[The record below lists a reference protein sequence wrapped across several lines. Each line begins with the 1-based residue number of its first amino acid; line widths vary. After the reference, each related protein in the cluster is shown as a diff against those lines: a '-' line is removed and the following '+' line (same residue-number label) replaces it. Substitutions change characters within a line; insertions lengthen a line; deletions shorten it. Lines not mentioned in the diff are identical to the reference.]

1 MIRSI
6 SLRRVALFALALG
19 IVPATAAL
27 AGNTN
32 GFISPIVVQGNVAVF
47 SVSSAG
53 IGKPACATTGRWAF
67 DESTAAGQAMLS
79 ALLTAY
85 AGHRNVAVF
94 GNGTCNVLPDSE
106 TVSYIAVY

>member
-6 SLRRVALFALALG
+6 ILRRASLSALTLG
-19 IVPATAAL
+19 IMPATGAM

-32 GFISPIVVQGNVAVF
+32 GFVSPIVVQGNVAAF
-47 SVSSAG
+47 SMSGAG
-53 IGKPACATTGRWAF
+53 TGMPACATTGRWAF
-67 DESTAAGQAMLS
+67 DESTAGGQAMLS

-85 AGHRNVAVF
+85 AGHRNVVVY
-94 GNGTCNVLPDSE
+94 GTGACNVLGDSE